1 MIVVV
6 VVLVAFVG
14 DDAAAHNVIAVGLAS
29 VLACSVGFAV
39 AAVGVVLASVADAL
53 VVAAVVVAACCGCSS
68 SKNHSP
74 SCVDAVPAGFE
85 ASTLS
90 PTPTRPSGLTRTLL
104 GAKFRIGLSSP
115 DP

>member
-1 MIVVV
+1 MLCVIVVV

-39 AAVGVVLASVADAL
+39 AAVGVVLASVDDAL
-53 VVAAVVVAACCGCSS
+53 VVAACCGCSG